1 MRINKINERKSSVMA
16 GEYEHIKG
24 KGNRFSST
32 NQPAN
37 RGRKK
42 SAYKQLLERLKES
55 GHPLISKEEY
65 DKISSGVICQPTPIL
80 VEIEKDEDTPAFV
93 RTDIRGLLS
102 DMKIGSTK
110 TLDKILD
117 RILGK
122 PTQPTE
128 NKHDV
133 SVKGSIPISKWIENN
148 IEK

>member
-1 MRINKINERKSSVMA
+1 MA

-55 GHPLISKEEY
+55 GHPLIYKEEY

-80 VEIEKDEDTPAFV
+80 VEIEKDEDTPSVFD
-93 RTDIRGLLS
+93 TS
-102 DMKIGSTK
+102 KIQ
-110 TLDKILD
+110 IY
-117 RILGK
+117 
-122 PTQPTE
+122 
-128 NKHDV
+128 
-133 SVKGSIPISKWIENN
+133 
-148 IEK
+148 